1 MRTYPQGSL
10 GWAVTRAQW
19 RALGL
24 TEADLEKPKI
34 AVVNTSSAFA
44 VCFAHLD
51 QVSRAVQS
59 GIVEAGGVAFETRTA
74 AASDG
79 LFFAT
84 GRKARLAGARE
95 AMARDVEMAVG
106 GAALDGM
113 VLLSSCDSTTPA
125 HLLAAARLDIPALIV
140 PCGYQGWG
148 AGQGLLDVY
157 EGVGAVA
164 AGRMPT
170 AELGAIADRAVSCM
184 GVCGGLGTA
193 NTMHMLAE
201 ALGMT
206 PPRAA
211 PIRGD
216 SPRLAEVAREAGRR
230 IVALERRP
238 REILDAAALRLSVRL
253 LVAVGGATSCVG
265 HLQALSDELELG
277 LDIRAEI
284 AALDGEVPLLCAAAP
299 AGDAPMEALE
309 AAGGAQAV
317 LDRLAGRPVVS
328 DAIRPLD
335 RPLSADP
342 GILVLR
348 GSLGEGLCRPAIAS
362 KRSFGGAARRLESAE
377 AAFEALAAGAIRPG
391 DALVIAGGIDD
402 FACAL
407 HGAGLTA
414 SVAMLSDGGF
424 SGLSRGLCVGH
435 VRGLEA
441 LREGEWVSIDLD
453 RRRLD
458 RG

>member
-1 MRTYPQGSL
+1 MKSYAPGSL

-24 TEADLEKPKI
+24 SEDDLRKPKI

-51 QVSRAVQS
+51 SVSRAVQA
-59 GIVEAGGVAFETRTA
+59 GVREAGGVAFEVRTA

-84 GRKARLAGARE
+84 GCKARLKDARE
-95 AMARDVEMAVG
+95 LMAREVEMAVG

-125 HLLAAARLDIPALIV
+125 HLIAAARLDIPALIV

-148 AGQGLLDVY
+148 AGQGVLDVY

-164 AGRMPT
+164 VGRMA
-170 AELGAIADRAVSCM
+170 AERLGGVADGAIGCM

-201 ALGMT
+201 ALGM
-206 PPRAA
+206 ALAGSA

-216 SPRLAEVAREAGRR
+216 SPRLPALAREAGLR
-230 IVALERRP
+230 IVGLQRRP
-238 REILDAAALRLSVRL
+238 RELLDAAALRRAVRL
-253 LVAVGGATSCVG
+253 LVATGGATSCVG
-265 HLQALSDELELG
+265 HLQALSDELGLD

-284 AALDGEVPLLCAAAP
+284 AALDGVTPTLCAAAP
-299 AGDAPMEALE
+299 AGDASMETIE

-317 LDRLAGRPVVS
+317 LARLDGKELGGET
-328 DAIRPLD
+328 IRPLD
-335 RPLSADP
+335 APLSRDP
-342 GILVLR
+342 GVMVLR
-348 GSLGEGLCRPAIAS
+348 GSLGEGLTRPAIAPMRRFS
-362 KRSFGGAARRLESAE
+362 GPARLLAGAE
-377 AAFEALAAGAIRPG
+377 AAFDALAAGAIRPG

-407 HGAGLTA
+407 HGAALSQ
-414 SVAMLSDGGF
+414 SVALLSDGGF

-435 VRGLEA
+435 IRGLPA
-441 LREGEWVSIDLD
+441 LRDGETITIDLD
-453 RRRLD
+453 HRSLD
-458 RG
+458 RV

>member
-1 MRTYPQGSL
+1 MKTYPQGSL

-24 TEADLEKPKI
+24 SEADLGKPKI

-44 VCFAHLD
+44 VCYAHLD

-59 GIVEAGGVAFETRTA
+59 GVAEAGGVAFETRTA

-84 GRKARLAGARE
+84 GRKDRLAGARE

-148 AGQGLLDVY
+148 AGQGVLDVY

-164 AGRMPT
+164 AGTMPA
-170 AELGAIADRAVSCM
+170 AELAAIADRAIGCM

-206 PPRAA
+206 PPGAA

-216 SPRLAEVAREAGRR
+216 SPRLAEIAREAGRR
-230 IVALERRP
+230 IVTLERRP
-238 REILDAAALRLSVRL
+238 REILDAAALRRAVGL
-253 LVAVGGATSCVG
+253 LVAIGGATSCVG
-265 HLQALSDELELG
+265 HLQALADELG
-277 LDIRAEI
+277 LALDVRAEI
-284 AALDGEVPLLCAAAP
+284 AALDGRVPLLCAAAP

-309 AAGGAQAV
+309 AAGGARAV
-317 LDRLAGRPVVS
+317 LARLDGKAVES
-328 DAIRPLD
+328 DAIRPFD

-342 GILVLR
+342 GVMVLK
-348 GSLGEGLCRPAIAS
+348 GSLGEGLTRPAIATL
-362 KRSFGGAARRLESAE
+362 RRFEGAVRRLPSAE

-391 DALVIAGGIDD
+391 DALLIAGGIDD

-407 HGAGLTA
+407 HGAGLTGA
-414 SVAMLSDGGF
+414 VAMLSDGGF

-435 VRGLEA
+435 VRGMPKLGDGD
-441 LREGEWVSIDLD
+441 RVSIDLD
-453 RRRLD
+453 RRSLD
-458 RG
+458 RD